1 MTILNHI
8 IPFGSY
14 KAINL
19 FGIIFTKMPLHPRE
33 VNHELIHTRQLLD
46 LAVFGFY
53 LWYLVE
59 WGIRFLRHRNAK
71 QAYYNICFEREAYA
85 NESDLNY
92 LKTRKPYAAFTYLTD
107 EKKKK

>member
-1 MTILNHI
+1 MTILNRF
-8 IPFGSY
+8 IPFGTY

-19 FGIIFTKMPLHPRE
+19 CGVIFTKMPLQPRE
-33 VNHELIHTRQLLD
+33 VNHELIHTRQLLE
-46 LAVFGFY
+46 LAVLGFY

-59 WGIRFLRHRNAK
+59 WLIRFVKLRNAK

-85 NESDLNY
+85 NEADLNY
-92 LKTRKPYAAFTYLTD
+92 LKNRKLFAAFKYLTI